1 MALSVKTRFE
11 VFKRDRFTCAYC
23 GKHPPDVLL
32 EADHVIPLAAGG
44 SSEMENLV
52 TACWDCNHGKGA
64 RLLEEG
70 IAPTAPPLEEVQAR
84 IQQMQDRIEQAEAY
98 ARLTQELRDMQERLV
113 RKVIEAWANAFGA
126 ERVERQDGNYWQLRA
141 YEEWPAERSIR
152 GFVQKLPLFTI
163 IEAVDMTA
171 ARFNGISN
179 EGTCRYFYAICWR
192 HIRAAD

>member
-1 MALSVKTRFE
+1 MALSVRIRFE

-70 IAPTAPPLEEVQAR
+70 IAPTAPPLADVQAR
-84 IQQMQDRIEQAEAY
+84 LQQMQERVEQAEAY
-98 ARLTQELRDMQERLV
+98 ARLSQEIRDMEDRFVGQVKR
-113 RKVIEAWANAFGA
+113 AWADAFDA
-126 ERVERQDGNYWQLRA
+126 ETIEEDGKSLWRLGPNER
-141 YEEWPAERSIR
+141 WPVERSIR
-152 GFVQKLPLFTI
+152 TFIKRLPLAVVL
-163 IEAVDMTA
+163 EAVDIAA
-171 ARFNGISN
+171 ARFDGYSG
-179 EGTCRYFYAICWR
+179 EGTCRYFYAICWSR
-192 HIRAAD
+192 IKGT